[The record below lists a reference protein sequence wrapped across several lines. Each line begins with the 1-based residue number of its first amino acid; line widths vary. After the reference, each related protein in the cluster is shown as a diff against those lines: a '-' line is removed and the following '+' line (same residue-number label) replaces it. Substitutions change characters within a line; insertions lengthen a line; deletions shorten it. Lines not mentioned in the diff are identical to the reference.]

1 MKVFILTTI
10 LAPYR
15 IIYFNELGKYCDL
28 TVCFE
33 AKAEAGRDESWYN
46 IDCNNFKAIFLKNW
60 DKPKWKVRTDVIK
73 YMKYANYD
81 VAIAFEYSTPTA
93 LLFMLT
99 NIIIRKPY
107 CINADGGFISSS
119 KKAKS
124 LIKKFFIKRAEGCLA
139 SGKNAG
145 KYFIHYGAIENKI
158 YYHNFTSLCK
168 KDIIGDPISFDNKNI
183 LKTELN
189 IPLRKTAISVGQFI
203 YRKGFDVLIKAWKE
217 INSEYNLLIVG
228 GGEKEKENR
237 ELIKELNL
245 KNIEIVVGFK
255 KNEELIK
262 YYKASDLFILPTRE
276 DTWGLV
282 INEAMACGLPVI
294 TTDRCIAGLEL
305 IKDYENGFIVPVE
318 RADIL
323 AKRIEEVL
331 SDEKLA
337 TRMGKTNLEK
347 IRPYTVEN
355 MARQHFNIFKKI
367 LDI

>member
-10 LAPYR
+10 LGPYR

-33 AKAEAGRDESWYN
+33 AKAEAGRDETWYDIN
-46 IDCNNFKAIFLKNW
+46 CNNFKAIFLKNW
-60 DKPKWKVRTDVIK
+60 DKPRWKVRSDIIK

-81 VAIAFEYSTPTA
+81 IAIAFEYSTPTA
-93 LLFMLT
+93 LLFMLA

-107 CINADGGFISSS
+107 CINADGGFISSN
-119 KKAKS
+119 KAKS
-124 LIKKFFIKRAEGCLA
+124 LIKKFFIKRAAGCLA

-145 KYFIHYGAIENKI
+145 KYFIHYGSIENKI

-168 KDIIGDPISFDNKNI
+168 KDIIDYTTSFDNKNI

-189 IPLRKTAISVGQFI
+189 IPLKKTAISVGQFI
-203 YRKGFDVLIKAWKE
+203 HRKGFDFLIKAWKE
-217 INSEYNLLIVG
+217 VNSDYNLLIVG
-228 GGEKEKENR
+228 GGEKEKEYR

-245 KNIEIVVGFK
+245 NNIEIMGFK
-255 KNEELIK
+255 KKKELIK

-276 DTWGLV
+276 DIWGLV
-282 INEAMACGLPVI
+282 INEAMAYGLPVI
-294 TTDRCIAGLEL
+294 TTDRCVAGLEL
-305 IKDYENGFIVPVE
+305 IKDYENGFIVPVG
-318 RADIL
+318 RSNIL
-323 AKRIEEVL
+323 TKRIEEVL

-337 TRMGKTNLEK
+337 TRMGKNNLEK
-347 IRPYTVEN
+347 IRPYIIEN
-355 MARQHFNIFKKI
+355 MARQHFNVFKKI